1 MASLDLPSEDVMT
14 ELAYSIF
21 TAHRRNPENDI
32 ALQVID
38 LFERFPGLTAFTV
51 GKDEPAGSEAA
62 EQTLAIRN
70 VSFGDA
76 KKDDEGEVRL
86 RIRDVLAQFVQ
97 ERPGMLELLSG
108 RTFSRTLH
116 QLLDTRALQA
126 QQRAA

>member
-1 MASLDLPSEDVMT
+1 MT
-14 ELAYSIF
+14 QLAYSIF
-21 TAHRRNPENDI
+21 TAHQRMPENDI
-32 ALQVID
+32 ALQIIE

-51 GKDEPAGSEAA
+51 GKDEAAAA
-62 EQTLAIRN
+62 EQPAGAGEQSAEPTVAIRN
-70 VSFGDA
+70 VSFGDSR
-76 KKDDEGEVRL
+76 KEDESEIMA

-97 ERPGMLELLSG
+97 GRPEMLDLLSG

>member
-1 MASLDLPSEDVMT
+1 MT
-14 ELAYSIF
+14 DLAYSIF

-32 ALQVID
+32 ALQIID

-51 GKDEPAGSEAA
+51 GRDEPAGEEAA

-86 RIRDVLAQFVQ
+86 RIRDMLAQFVQ
-97 ERPGMLELLSG
+97 GRPEMLELLSG

-116 QLLDTRALQA
+116 QLLDTRALAA

>member
-1 MASLDLPSEDVMT
+1 MT

-32 ALQVID
+32 ALQIID

-51 GKDEPAGSEAA
+51 GKDESVGGPESI

-70 VSFGDA
+70 VSLCDS
-76 KKDDEGEVRL
+76 KKEDEGDVRL
-86 RIRDVLAQFVQ
+86 RIREMLTQFVQ
-97 ERPGMLELLSG
+97 SRPEMLDLLSG

-116 QLLDTRALQA
+116 QLLDTRALAAQA
-126 QQRAA
+126 RAA

>member
-1 MASLDLPSEDVMT
+1 MT
-14 ELAYSIF
+14 DLAYSIF

-32 ALQVID
+32 ALQIID

-51 GKDEPAGSEAA
+51 GKDELEGHESG

-76 KKDDEGEVRL
+76 KKDDDGEAKL

-97 ERPGMLELLSG
+97 GRPELLDLLSG

>member
-1 MASLDLPSEDVMT
+1 MT
-14 ELAYSIF
+14 DLAYSIF

-32 ALQVID
+32 ALQIID

-51 GKDEPAGSEAA
+51 GKDEPMVGEAAA

-76 KKDDEGEVRL
+76 KKDDEGDVRL
-86 RIRDVLAQFVQ
+86 RIRDMLAQFVQ
-97 ERPGMLELLSG
+97 GRPEMLELLSG

-116 QLLDTRALQA
+116 QLLDTRALAA